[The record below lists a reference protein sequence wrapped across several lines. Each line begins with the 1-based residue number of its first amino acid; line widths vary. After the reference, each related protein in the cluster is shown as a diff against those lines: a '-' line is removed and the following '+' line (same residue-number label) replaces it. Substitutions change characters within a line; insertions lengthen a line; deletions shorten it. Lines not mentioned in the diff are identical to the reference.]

1 MTHFIN
7 MLSACKRRKKHSGEG
22 VGTLSPDNTRGTTIT
37 NRGHPP
43 GDAKGVL
50 RALGAR
56 VAAPVTGVRGAPPP
70 RTGSPGAVV
79 SWGGVFAASGAA
91 PRRAAAR
98 GYSAH
103 DAINAIKTHRANIQC
118 GKRTS
123 VGPCGE
129 SDLSHSTTS
138 CTTEQ
143 PVSRG
148 ACKASEE
155 SQVTAKK
162 HARGRPGAMRHASD
176 EQGVGRS

>member
-1 MTHFIN
+1 MVALAGHRPPP
-7 MLSACKRRKKHSGEG
+7 A
-22 VGTLSPDNTRGTTIT
+22 IT

-123 VGPCGE
+123 VVGPWRE
-129 SDLSHSTTS
+129 RPQPHSTTS

-155 SQVTAKK
+155 SQVAAKERK
-162 HARGRPGAMRHASD
+162 RAARCRCATRLMSRASVAA
-176 EQGVGRS
+176 EQQAAADS

>member
-1 MTHFIN
+1 M
-7 MLSACKRRKKHSGEG
+7 SYDSRSRYAHSSLIQL
-22 VGTLSPDNTRGTTIT
+22 TAFIT
-37 NRGHPP
+37 NRGVPS

-123 VGPCGE
+123 VGPWSVE
-129 SDLSHSTTS
+129 RATSATQRRHVQPNNPYRVARAKLRKSHKS
-138 CTTEQ
+138 
-143 PVSRG
+143 PRRN
-148 ACKASEE
+148 
-155 SQVTAKK
+155 
-162 HARGRPGAMRHASD
+162 ARGRPGAMRHASD

>member
-1 MTHFIN
+1 MRALQSQSR
-7 MLSACKRRKKHSGEG
+7 MLAELVVLKMIMKPHVS
-22 VGTLSPDNTRGTTIT
+22 VIT
-37 NRGHPP
+37 NRGDPP

-50 RALGAR
+50 RAPRAR

-123 VGPCGE
+123 VGPWRERPQPLNDVMYNRTTRIAWRVQSFGRVT
-129 SDLSHSTTS
+129 SH
-138 CTTEQ
+138 
-143 PVSRG
+143 R
-148 ACKASEE
+148 EE
-155 SQVTAKK
+155 TRKRA
-162 HARGRPGAMRHASD
+162 ARCDAPR
-176 EQGVGRS
+176 V

>member
-1 MTHFIN
+1 MICPAHVV
-7 MLSACKRRKKHSGEG
+7 SEG
-22 VGTLSPDNTRGTTIT
+22 PESIDLPIDWARAQSLCIT
-37 NRGHPP
+37 NRGVPS

-103 DAINAIKTHRANIQC
+103 DAI
-118 GKRTS
+118 KRY
-123 VGPCGE
+123 
-129 SDLSHSTTS
+129 
-138 CTTEQ
+138 
-143 PVSRG
+143 
-148 ACKASEE
+148 
-155 SQVTAKK
+155 
-162 HARGRPGAMRHASD
+162 
-176 EQGVGRS
+176 